1 MLIRKEHTET
11 GGLLAIWKMEESREE
26 LLLYFPMHLRS
37 EAIAYTSSIR
47 SHQRALEW
55 LSTRAMLFVLLGDDK
70 TILNH
75 PDGQP
80 YLADGSYHI
89 SISHTKEY
97 VVILLHESL
106 AVGIDIER
114 RSERVKKVANKFIS
128 EKEYIDLAQKTVHQL
143 LHWSAKESLFKLI
156 NQQGV
161 DFKEHLYIHS
171 FNPVDKGTMTASE
184 TRTDQSRTF
193 LIQYEVHDEY
203 VLTWTFD
210 TKDTNAGDTDTK
222 NAPG

>member
-1 MLIRKEHTET
+1 MLIRKEHTDT
-11 GGLLAIWKMEESREE
+11 GGLLALWKMEESREE

-70 TILNH
+70 TILN
-75 PDGQP
+75 
-80 YLADGSYHI
+80 HI

-161 DFKEHLYIHS
+161 DFKEHLYIHP